1 MPLSPDRVMLM
12 KHWLACGITLAML
25 SSLLL
30 PFTAQ
35 AEVGRPL
42 KWNEIEIPGRRGCI
56 IMLNSEVSRIAVGSG
71 GVIYAIDS
79 RVGGV
84 YRSENGGSTWTE
96 ITANL
101 IAAWATLPA
110 QEVAVCPNKP
120 TIVAVVDRDR
130 QKVYVSKD
138 SGATWDD
145 SSFPALPP
153 GGEVRCI
160 DMSTYRMV
168 ADEIVCDLAVGTKES
183 GNGKVYARST
193 SAFSSWQ
200 EQGLNQGDVWA
211 VKFSSAYSVE
221 SAIVAVTADG
231 DDTWLSI
238 GNRDVANNSTQWNAA
253 AGLAG
258 YPVRVEDGGDS
269 PDRFQI
275 RGADVSLPAD
285 FNSMQPCVY
294 LSTDSDVLGVQ
305 VGIYRVEG
313 LAATV
318 THFDGSYGRIHSI
331 DHYGKKQQG
340 RLVAGEVPGAGFQ
353 VKVWWTD
360 NAYPG
365 YGLSPSLKEATQPPT
380 GPGNAFVRWSYDGTV
395 AYCGTS
401 GTAANDESALSVS
414 YDYGDTWQQVSLI
427 DTTINISDIAPAPDS
442 KSLFLASYTPYGP
455 EGVWRSAGEPLG
467 HYWGRV
473 LSMETT
479 TDRLILRLSPHYQED
494 YTVYAV
500 EVGNSGSQYNKMA
513 VSHTRGNTWY
523 HRPVPG
529 PVIDFAVEDRDT
541 VYVALPGGKVRKDT
555 TGGATWAKPEVTCF
569 PDCVS
574 EINMLSL
581 PVAGHVLVGSRRGR
595 VAYST
600 DGGETFA
607 EIGPIVGN
615 DRTRLGDVQVVADA
629 KYMTNRTIYA
639 SDNASDGG
647 IWRWTFGMSR
657 RWEQIDRVVTD
668 LGAGRRVVGLVV
680 GQEGTLYA
688 ASSENVT
695 GYSGGISRSLNP
707 SHKELTQIEWDI
719 VNRTLPD
726 GAAFNPLVVFNHNL
740 PHLKISNEG
749 GRNILWAVD
758 TANQVIYAFDDNI
771 CCHGPVTVATGEIGC
786 DPVSGRAQEVNFCWE
801 QLSLADAYD
810 IEVAKDD
817 EFSLKVVDMAGE
829 HMWEGFLVPVDV
841 TRPCVFFPAGGGTAG
856 GTLIIGNENDPGKKD
871 LVTAQ
876 AEGSSIGFY
885 GQLECGH
892 TYYWRVRVRHA
903 ATTETIRSPWSET
916 SSFTVKAG
924 APIAAHHQGV
934 QLLAPHNGA
943 VGCPITSVPFSWA
956 PLPGVTRYQFE
967 LAEDADFS
975 KIISSV
981 TTPATAHTY
990 EGWLKYQSVYFW
1002 RVRALEVNGQTAPG
1016 DWSSTFCFQTETF
1029 ELPAVPAQ
1037 VPSGVPLWAW
1047 VTIAL
1052 GSALVAVTVSL
1063 IFLC

>member
-1 MPLSPDRVMLM
+1 V
-12 KHWLACGITLAML
+12 
-25 SSLLL
+25 
-30 PFTAQ
+30 
-35 AEVGRPL
+35 
-42 KWNEIEIPGRRGCI
+42 
-56 IMLNSEVSRIAVGSG
+56 
-71 GVIYAIDS
+71 
-79 RVGGV
+79 
-84 YRSENGGSTWTE
+84 
-96 ITANL
+96 
-101 IAAWATLPA
+101 
-110 QEVAVCPNKP
+110 
-120 TIVAVVDRDR
+120 
-130 QKVYVSKD
+130 
-138 SGATWDD
+138 
-145 SSFPALPP
+145 
-153 GGEVRCI
+153 
-160 DMSTYRMV
+160 
-168 ADEIVCDLAVGTKES
+168 
-183 GNGKVYARST
+183 
-193 SAFSSWQ
+193 
-200 EQGLNQGDVWA
+200 
-211 VKFSSAYSVE
+211 
-221 SAIVAVTADG
+221 
-231 DDTWLSI
+231 
-238 GNRDVANNSTQWNAA
+238 
-253 AGLAG
+253 
-258 YPVRVEDGGDS
+258 
-269 PDRFQI
+269 
-275 RGADVSLPAD
+275 
-285 FNSMQPCVY
+285 
-294 LSTDSDVLGVQ
+294 
-305 VGIYRVEG
+305 
-313 LAATV
+313 
-318 THFDGSYGRIHSI
+318 
-331 DHYGKKQQG
+331 
-340 RLVAGEVPGAGFQ
+340 
-353 VKVWWTD
+353 
-360 NAYPG
+360 
-365 YGLSPSLKEATQPPT
+365 
-380 GPGNAFVRWSYDGTV
+380 
-395 AYCGTS
+395 
-401 GTAANDESALSVS
+401 
-414 YDYGDTWQQVSLI
+414 
-427 DTTINISDIAPAPDS
+427 
-442 KSLFLASYTPYGP
+442 
-455 EGVWRSAGEPLG
+455 
-467 HYWGRV
+467 
-473 LSMETT
+473 
-479 TDRLILRLSPHYQED
+479 
-494 YTVYAV
+494 
-500 EVGNSGSQYNKMA
+500 
-513 VSHTRGNTWY
+513 
-523 HRPVPG
+523 
-529 PVIDFAVEDRDT
+529 
-541 VYVALPGGKVRKDT
+541 
-555 TGGATWAKPEVTCF
+555 
-569 PDCVS
+569 
-574 EINMLSL
+574 
-581 PVAGHVLVGSRRGR
+581 
-595 VAYST
+595 
-600 DGGETFA
+600 
-607 EIGPIVGN
+607 
-615 DRTRLGDVQVVADA
+615 GDVQVVADTR
-629 KYMTNRTIYA
+629 YLTNGIIYA
-639 SDNASDGG
+639 SDNVSDKG
-647 IWRWTFGMSR
+647 IWRWTIGFSEG
-657 RWEQIDRVVTD
+657 WEQIDRVVTD
-668 LGAGRRVVGLVV
+668 LGAGRQVVGLAM
-680 GQEGTLYA
+680 GTCGTLYA

-841 TRPCVFFPAGGGTAG
+841 TRPCVFFPAGGGTAVE
-856 GTLIIGNENDPGKKD
+856 TLIIRNENDPGKKN

-990 EGWLKYQSVYFW
+990 EGWLKFDSVYFW